1 MQEEELIRILMKTRV
16 GLLGYIQSIVRSAEL
31 AEDIFQDVCVIAIE
45 KRASLADRQNVAAWL
60 YKSARFEALNRLR
73 KRAKKEL
80 LLSDHL
86 LDLLDAEFQKA
97 DDESASHILF
107 DAIRHCVQ
115 LLSPSAQ
122 LLIQYRYTRGMD
134 YAQIAAEV
142 GRSSNSLYVTF
153 CRIHASLAQC
163 VEKYRREARANG

>member
-1 MQEEELIRILMKTRV
+1 MKEEELIRLLMKTRV

-45 KRASLADRQNVAAWL
+45 KRASLADRQNVVAWL

-73 KRAKKEL
+73 KRAKAEL
-80 LLSDHL
+80 QLSDQL
-86 LDLLDAEFQKA
+86 LDLMDVEFQKVE
-97 DDESASHILF
+97 DESDSYILVN
-107 DAIRHCVQ
+107 AIRHCLQ

-122 LLIQYRYTRGMD
+122 LLIQYRYTQGMD
-134 YAQIAAEV
+134 YSQIAAKV

-153 CRIHASLAQC
+153 CRIHASLARC
-163 VEKYRREARANG
+163 VEKYRKEANTNG